1 MTDIIDNI
9 MAIYQGM
16 DNNEKKELVEAI
28 GLAAIGDGLYPN
40 ADDNP
45 TAKMPKTIK
54 ATLGKPVPAG
64 GGKKKGWKG
73 KSLPYWIKE
82 ITNINP
88 AQKGFRAW
96 ESEWVND
103 TTTDLAAG
111 DVVLVGWK
119 FEPKKYYLCKAIV
132 PSSEP
137 RTNCEGISLP
147 DGNKIENLDLVMEAE
162 KMGDLKDK
170 AKELLGIT

>member
-16 DNNEKKELVEAI
+16 DNDEKKELVEAI

-40 ADDNP
+40 ADANP
-45 TAKMPKTIK
+45 TANMPKTIK

-73 KSLPYWIKE
+73 KSLPYWVKK

-88 AQKGFRAW
+88 AQKGFHAW

-103 TTTDLAAG
+103 TSELAEG
-111 DVVLVGWK
+111 EVVLVGWK
-119 FEPKKYYLCKAIV
+119 FEPKKYYLCKADIFNR
-132 PSSEP
+132 SAK
-137 RTNCEGISLP
+137 IKLP
-147 DGNKIENLDLVMEAE
+147 DGTELNNLELFREAE
-162 KMGDLKDK
+162 KMGDLKEK